1 MRSPQIIVAPDSFK
15 GTLSALAVAEAIGA
29 GWSAVRPGDNVMLL
43 PQADGGEGSLDAI
56 ERSVAGAVR
65 RSAGL
70 VTGPDGRPTP
80 GEWIELPGGVAVVE
94 LAQASGLPLMARL
107 DALRASTRGMGEVI
121 LAALESGATS
131 LVIALG
137 GSASTDA
144 GTGAL
149 TALGLRLLNSDG
161 QELTGGGGAL
171 ANLSLVDSSALL
183 SPPSGGVTL
192 LTDVT
197 APLLGTQGCA
207 AVFGPQKGASRDD
220 VLTLDSA
227 LSLLHGLVG
236 GDAVE
241 PGAGA
246 AGGTGYGFTA
256 LWGGRIVSGADHL
269 ATLTGLDLALESAD
283 ALVTGEGRFDAQSLA
298 GKVVGTVVERANRH
312 GVTPFIIAG
321 QVTLKSDLW
330 TASLTELSGS
340 TAAAMGE
347 TARWLREAGAAAA
360 NEFSRRDGH

>member
-1 MRSPQIIVAPDSFK
+1 
-15 GTLSALAVAEAIGA
+15 
-29 GWSAVRPGDNVMLL
+29 
-43 PQADGGEGSLDAI
+43 
-56 ERSVAGAVR
+56 
-65 RSAGL
+65 
-70 VTGPDGRPTP
+70 
-80 GEWIELPGGVAVVE
+80 
-94 LAQASGLPLMARL
+94 MARL

-298 GKVVGTVVERANRH
+298 GKVVGTVVERAKRH

-347 TARWLREAGAAAA
+347 TARWLREAGVAAA
-360 NEFSRRDGH
+360 NEFSRRVGP

>member
-1 MRSPQIIVAPDSFK
+1 MRSQKIIVAPDSFK
-15 GTLSALAVAEAIGA
+15 GTLSALAAAEAIGA
-29 GWSAVRPGDNVMLL
+29 GWSAARPGDNVTLL
-43 PQADGGEGSLDAI
+43 PQADGGEGTLDAI
-56 ERSVAGAVR
+56 ERAAAGAVR

-94 LAQASGLPLMARL
+94 LAQACGLPLMARL
-107 DALRASTRGMGEVI
+107 DASRASTRGMGEVI
-121 LAALESGATS
+121 LDALKSGATS

-149 TALGLRLLNSDG
+149 TALGLRLLNSGG
-161 QELTGGGGAL
+161 QELPGGGGAL
-171 ANLSLVDSSALL
+171 ANLSRVDSSALL

-197 APLLGTQGCA
+197 TPLLGPHGCA

-220 VLTLDSA
+220 VRALDSA
-227 LSLLHGLVG
+227 LSALHGLVG
-236 GDAVE
+236 GNADE

-246 AGGTGYGFTA
+246 AGGTAYGFAA
-256 LWGGRIVSGADHL
+256 LWGGRIVSGGDHL
-269 ATLTGLDLALESAD
+269 ATLTGLDSALESAD
-283 ALVTGEGRFDAQSLA
+283 ALVTGEGRFDAQSMA
-298 GKVVGTVVERANRH
+298 GKVVGTLVERANHH

-330 TASLTELSGS
+330 ATSLTELSGS

-347 TARWLREAGAAAA
+347 TARWLREAGVAAA
-360 NEFSRRDGH
+360 NEFSRRVGP